1 VGRVSVVDNAIY
13 VDGRRKLAPTS
24 LDTAF
29 SALRTCPDHGRSFAW
44 IGMLRPGADEIESV
58 AREFALHELAVEDT
72 VNQHQRPKME
82 RYGET
87 TFVVLR
93 PARYVDPVEV
103 ITLGE
108 VHLFLGPEFAITVRH
123 ADEPNL
129 AEVRKHLED
138 DPDLLAHGPYAVLWG
153 VLDRVV
159 DDYVPVLEGLQDD
172 VDQIEEQVFNGD
184 AGVSKRIYQL
194 TREVIA
200 FHRAVEPLRDIFAQ
214 MRWRFGKNGEHTDVE
229 LRRRMRDVEDHY
241 TRVLERV
248 ENFRALLTNLVNV
261 QATLVAQRQ
270 NEEMARMTEAG
281 YEQNEQVK
289 RISSWAAIAFAPTLV
304 AGIYGMNFD
313 HMPELHWTLGY
324 PFALML
330 MVLTGAV
337 LWVLFKHNDWL

>member
-13 VDGRRKLAPTS
+13 VDGRRALSPPS
-24 LDTAF
+24 LDKAF
-29 SALRTCPDHGRSFAW
+29 NALRSCPDSGHSFAW
-44 IGMLRPGADEIESV
+44 IGMLRPGPDEIDAV
-58 AREFALHELAVEDT
+58 AREFDLHQLAVEDT
-72 VNQHQRPKME
+72 VRGHQRPKLE
-82 RYGET
+82 RYGDT

-93 PARYVDPVEV
+93 PARYVDRVERIEV
-103 ITLGE
+103 GE

-123 ADEPNL
+123 FAEPDL
-129 AEVRKHLED
+129 HVVRTFLEN
-138 DPDLLAHGPYAVLWG
+138 DPELLAHGPYAVLWG

-159 DDYVPVLEGLQDD
+159 DDYAPVLEGLQRDID
-172 VDQIEEQVFNGD
+172 EIEEEVFGGD
-184 AGVSKRIYQL
+184 TEVSKRIYQL

-200 FHRAVEPLRDIFAQ
+200 FHRAVEPLRDIFSQ
-214 MRWRFGKNGEHTDVE
+214 VRWQLGKSGEHSDVE
-229 LRRRMRDVEDHY
+229 LRRRMRDVEDHA

-270 NEEMARMTEAG
+270 NEEMARLTEAG

-289 RISSWAAIAFAPTLV
+289 RVSSWAAIAFAPTLV

-324 PFALML
+324 PFALTL
-330 MVLTGAV
+330 MIASGAL
-337 LWVLFKHNDWL
+337 LWVLFKRNNWL

>member
-1 VGRVSVVDNAIY
+1 MSVVDNAIY

-29 SALRTCPDHGRSFAW
+29 SALRSCPDDGRSFAW
-44 IGMLRPGADEIESV
+44 IGLLRPGPDEIQAV
-58 AREFALHELAVEDT
+58 AHEFDLHELAVEDT
-72 VNQHQRPKME
+72 VNQHQRPKLE
-82 RYGET
+82 RYGDT

-123 ADEPNL
+123 ADEPDL
-129 AEVRKHLED
+129 AVVRKCLEEE
-138 DPDLLAHGPYAVLWG
+138 PELLTHGPYAVLWG

-159 DDYVPVLEGLQDD
+159 DDYGPVLDGLQDD
-172 VDQIEEQVFNGD
+172 VDQIEEQVFGNER
-184 AGVSKRIYQL
+184 GVSKRIYQL

-200 FHRAVEPLRDIFAQ
+200 FHRAVEPLRGIFAQ
-214 MRWRFGKNGEHTDVE
+214 LRWQFSKNGDHTDVE
-229 LRRRMRDVEDHY
+229 LRRRMRDVEDHA
-241 TRVLERV
+241 TRVLDRV
-248 ENFRALLTNLVNV
+248 ENYRALLTNLVNV

-270 NEEMARMTEAG
+270 NEEMARLTEAG

-289 RISSWAAIAFAPTLV
+289 KISSWAAIAFAPTLV

-324 PFALML
+324 PFAVLL
-330 MVLTGAV
+330 MVLAGGL
-337 LWVLFKHNDWL
+337 LWVLFKRNDWL